1 MFVWDGAKSVVGW
14 AQGMSVSKVG
24 LKQRAEREVEVVEVG
39 VVIVVVVDECGMGEE
54 RVPLVLVLV
63 LSLFVVAVVVD
74 LGIGRREG
82 GVLIVVDGKLSID
95 VFVTR
100 TVVPEDM
107 LVADGDDSGR
117 EG

>member
-1 MFVWDGAKSVVGW
+1 MFVWDGDRSVVGW

-24 LKQRAEREVEVVEVG
+24 LKQRAEGEVEVEVVG
-39 VVIVVVVDECGMGEE
+39 IVIVVVVDECGMGEE
-54 RVPLVLVLV
+54 RVALVLVLMLV
-63 LSLFVVAVVVD
+63 VVAVIVD
-74 LGIGRREG
+74 LGVGKREG
-82 GVLIVVDGKLSID
+82 GVLIVVDGKLSVD

-107 LVADGDDSGR
+107 LVAGGDDSGR

>member
-1 MFVWDGAKSVVGW
+1 VGW

-24 LKQRAEREVEVVEVG
+24 LKQRAEGEMEVEVVG
-39 VVIVVVVDECGMGEE
+39 VVVVVDDKCGMREG
-54 RVPLVLVLV
+54 RVALVLVLV
-63 LSLFVVAVVVD
+63 LMLFVVAVIVD
-74 LGIGRREG
+74 LGVGRREG
-82 GVLIVVDGKLSID
+82 GVLIVVDGKLSVD

-107 LVADGDDSGR
+107 LVADEDDSGR